1 MELTAEEKDLVLSEL
16 KKSSNVDEK
25 IITIVQPG
33 NLDDKTIGVVDK
45 VIKEGLESGSI
56 YQRYGFGVESIA
68 INLFKRLPSG
78 SSMLET
84 LEQVNKALQSVK
96 DMKINKISCSMARYG
111 VYRIMLDLDSCTIT
125 LDASKDGIKISS
137 LELGLN

>member
-1 MELTAEEKDLVLSEL
+1 MELTDEEKDLVLSEL
-16 KKSSNVDEK
+16 KKSSKVDEK
-25 IITIVQPG
+25 IIATVQSG
-33 NLDDKTIGVVDK
+33 NLDDETVSVVEK

-56 YQRYGFGVESIA
+56 YQKYGFGVESIA

-78 SSMLET
+78 SSVLEA

-96 DMKINKISCSMARYG
+96 DMKINRISCSIARYG
-111 VYRIMLDLDSCTIT
+111 VYRITLDLDGCTIT
-125 LDASKDGIKISS
+125 LDANKDGVKISS